1 MPNLPISQLPL
12 ASSGQPE
19 SWMAIVNY
27 NPDPAGVTYRIH
39 FSALTEQFSGA
50 TGSSGTSG
58 SSGIDGSSGTSGT
71 DGSSGSS
78 GVSGTDGT
86 SGTSGSSGID
96 GTSGSSGISGTS
108 GSSGSSGTSGTS
120 GATGDAGQGLALFTL
135 VDNSEGNLIFP
146 TNNSIEKSAGLG
158 SSRATTSE
166 SWPYNASFVSGRIN
180 VHVSNDMII
189 GLSTNGTSIT
199 YGLSFQ
205 GGNVYV
211 YYNNSFGASV
221 TTYTTNDFF
230 EIVAQNS
237 GVYMYKNGVQIYT
250 NSLIAGTAAL
260 KGIFKIY
267 TIDDIIDQIAVGYVR
282 EGLSGTSGSSGID
295 GTSGTSG
302 SSGTNGTSGTSG
314 SSGVSPSYSNP
325 VVFGLFA
332 QTGDSIVVSATTTES
347 TLIGPGVGSL
357 QIPANGFNVGDSFM
371 GRIVGHISSQNND
384 TIRIRVKTG
393 SAVLGDSGLI
403 TMPQTTNKH
412 YTIDCNF
419 TIRAIGIAGVASVV
433 TGLVFTYSKDA
444 SNAFEGSDFSTIN
457 NTTFD
462 TTVSN
467 TLNITVQWGSTDA
480 QNSIYTEYLVLN
492 KVY

>member
-12 ASSGQPE
+12 ALSGQPE

-27 NPDPAGVTYRIH
+27 DPDPAGVTYRIH

-96 GTSGSSGISGTS
+96 GTSGSSGIDGTS
-108 GSSGSSGTSGTS
+108 GSSGIDGTSGTS
-120 GATGDAGQGLALFTL
+120 G
-135 VDNSEGNLIFP
+135 
-146 TNNSIEKSAGLG
+146 
-158 SSRATTSE
+158 
-166 SWPYNASFVSGRIN
+166 
-180 VHVSNDMII
+180 
-189 GLSTNGTSIT
+189 TNGS
-199 YGLSFQ
+199 
-205 GGNVYV
+205 
-211 YYNNSFGASV
+211 
-221 TTYTTNDFF
+221 
-230 EIVAQNS
+230 
-237 GVYMYKNGVQIYT
+237 
-250 NSLIAGTAAL
+250 
-260 KGIFKIY
+260 
-267 TIDDIIDQIAVGYVR
+267 
-282 EGLSGTSGSSGID
+282 SGTSGSSGID

-302 SSGTNGTSGTSG
+302 SNGTNGTSGTSG

-357 QIPANGFNVGDSFM
+357 QIPANGFNLGDSFM
-371 GRIVGHISSQNND
+371 GRIVGHISSKNND

-393 SAVLGDSGLI
+393 SVVLGDSGLI

-419 TIRAIGIAGVASVV
+419 TIRAIGIAGVASIV

-462 TTVSN
+462 TTISN

>member
-27 NPDPAGVTYRIH
+27 DPDPAGVTYRIH

-58 SSGIDGSSGTSGT
+58 SSGTDGSSGTSGT

-96 GTSGSSGISGTS
+96 GTSGSSG
-108 GSSGSSGTSGTS
+108 
-120 GATGDAGQGLALFTL
+120 
-135 VDNSEGNLIFP
+135 V
-146 TNNSIEKSAGLG
+146 
-158 SSRATTSE
+158 
-166 SWPYNASFVSGRIN
+166 
-180 VHVSNDMII
+180 
-189 GLSTNGTSIT
+189 
-199 YGLSFQ
+199 
-205 GGNVYV
+205 
-211 YYNNSFGASV
+211 
-221 TTYTTNDFF
+221 
-230 EIVAQNS
+230 
-237 GVYMYKNGVQIYT
+237 
-250 NSLIAGTAAL
+250 
-260 KGIFKIY
+260 
-267 TIDDIIDQIAVGYVR
+267 
-282 EGLSGTSGSSGID
+282 D
-295 GTSGTSG
+295 GTS
-302 SSGTNGTSGTSG
+302 GTSGTSG

-347 TLIGPGVGSL
+347 TLIGPGIGSL
-357 QIPANGFNVGDSFM
+357 QIPANGFSLGDSFM
-371 GRIVGHISSQNND
+371 GRIVGHISSKNND